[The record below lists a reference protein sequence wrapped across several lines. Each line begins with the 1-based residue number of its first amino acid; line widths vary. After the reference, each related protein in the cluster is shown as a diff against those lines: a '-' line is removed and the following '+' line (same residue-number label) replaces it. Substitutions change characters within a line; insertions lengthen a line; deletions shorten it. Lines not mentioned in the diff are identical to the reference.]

1 MVFIFIFFNFLGAV
15 LVWGGSGVVA
25 NPGWRCFPLLFASP
39 GRIFEEVMVMVMVEE
54 PNLKVQVRF
63 CFNLPSLDLSQV
75 RF

>member
-1 MVFIFIFFNFLGAV
+1 M
-15 LVWGGSGVVA
+15 WGGSGLVA
-25 NPGWRCFPLLFASP
+25 NPGWRCFSSFSSS